1 MAQNLGDFFL
11 FTTKYAG
18 SSDYQLGSHSIS
30 PPATINCILIFSTL
44 ISRLRIVPKAG
55 TAVSF
60 EISGKLVTL
69 DAGIMAMKPADR
81 AVKKWKNRA
90 PLPL

>member
-1 MAQNLGDFFL
+1 MGD
-11 FTTKYAG
+11 TAR
-18 SSDYQLGSHSIS
+18 
-30 PPATINCILIFSTL
+30 LIFRNYLEIRFSR
-44 ISRLRIVPKAG
+44 RLRIVPKAG

-81 AVKKWKNRA
+81 AVKKWKTRA

>member
-1 MAQNLGDFFL
+1 MRNTSQ
-11 FTTKYAG
+11 
-18 SSDYQLGSHSIS
+18 
-30 PPATINCILIFSTL
+30 LIFRNSL
-44 ISRLRIVPKAG
+44 EIQFSSRLRIVPKAG

-69 DAGIMAMKPADR
+69 GAGIMAMKPADR

>member
-1 MAQNLGDFFL
+1 M
-11 FTTKYAG
+11 TC
-18 SSDYQLGSHSIS
+18 
-30 PPATINCILIFSTL
+30 NCIFF
-44 ISRLRIVPKAG
+44 RLRIVPKAG

>member
-1 MAQNLGDFFL
+1 MRDTARFVFRNYLE
-11 FTTKYAG
+11 
-18 SSDYQLGSHSIS
+18 IR
-30 PPATINCILIFSTL
+30 FSR
-44 ISRLRIVPKAG
+44 RLRIVPKAG
-55 TAVSF
+55 TAVSL

-81 AVKKWKNRA
+81 AVKKWKTRA